1 MMKIQTRARI
11 TVFVLA
17 FLLWLALTA
26 KGGAQELV
34 SGAVVALLATLIAG
48 RFAFAEGP
56 RATRGLLRRGAS
68 AFLYFWKFLWE
79 MIKANFHVA
88 SIVLRPTCPVKP
100 GIVKIKTGLHR
111 DVALTILGNSITLT
125 PGTFTV
131 DVDPEKKE
139 LYIHCIEVKSTDLEE
154 NTKIIGQRFEA
165 LLTEV
170 FE

>member
-1 MMKIQTRARI
+1 M

-17 FLLWLALTA
+17 FLVWLALTA
-26 KGGAQELV
+26 KGGVQEIV
-34 SGAVVALLATLIAG
+34 SGLAVAALVAFIAG
-48 RFAFAEGP
+48 RFAFAETAP
-56 RATRGLLRRGAS
+56 PKKGLLRRLAG

-79 MIKANFHVA
+79 MVKANVHVA
-88 SIVLRPTCPVKP
+88 SIVLRPTCPIRP
-100 GIVKIKTGLHR
+100 GIVKIKTGLTR
-111 DVALTILGNSITLT
+111 DVALAILGNSITLT

-131 DVDPEKKE
+131 DIDTERKE

-154 NTKIIGQRFEA
+154 NTKTIGQRFEA

>member
-1 MMKIQTRARI
+1 MKIQTRARI

-17 FLLWLALTA
+17 FLVWLALTA
-26 KGGAQELV
+26 KGGVQELV
-34 SGAVVALLATLIAG
+34 SGFVVALLVTLIAG

-56 RATRGLLRRGAS
+56 PAARGLVRRLAV

-79 MIKANFHVA
+79 MIKANVHVA
-88 SIVLRPTCPVKP
+88 SIVLRPGCPIKP
-100 GIVKIKTGLHR
+100 GIVKIKTGLRR

-131 DVDPEKKE
+131 DIDPENRV
-139 LYIHCIEVKSTDLEE
+139 LYIHCIEVSSTDLEE

>member
-1 MMKIQTRARI
+1 MTLQTRARI

-17 FLLWLALTA
+17 FLVWLALTA
-26 KGGAQELV
+26 KGGIQEIV
-34 SGAVVALLATLIAG
+34 SGGVVAALVALIAG
-48 RFAFAEGP
+48 RFAFAETPPAKKGIF
-56 RATRGLLRRGAS
+56 RRLAG

-79 MIKANFHVA
+79 MTKANFHVA

-100 GIVKIKTGLHR
+100 GIVKIKTGLTR

-131 DVDPEKKE
+131 DVNPETKE
-139 LYIHCIEVKSTDLEE
+139 LYIHCIEVKSTDLAE
-154 NTKIIGQRFEA
+154 NTKTIGQRFEA